1 MRHLKTVF
9 QIGIPLLLACLA
21 GWASFWTDSEMWAAS
36 ASQWWLR
43 GSPYYDFS
51 LKPLFHALLYLNY
64 TVARAL
70 DVHPMLT
77 ARAFFAGNAILCV
90 LLVFRILRARGLPPA
105 LVTLAVLT
113 LIGNSFFIKRFAQ
126 VRSDLLVTT
135 LLLLLFD
142 FTTRPFW
149 ETRKAWERVLL
160 ALALSGL
167 GVAITPKSLPLFA
180 LWCALFL
187 YRDFRGPRGRRV
199 FIGIGAFF
207 LGAAILNWRALVILL
222 NSFPER
228 LMGAGYFEPVRLI
241 HLVRW
246 WIENPPLIALLGL
259 TIWAL
264 PRRHRW
270 QEWEERTLWFACAVL
285 VFILVY
291 PDRLPFFLASLLP
304 FLVLPCAF
312 LLQKIST
319 PPWLRRSVIAFSLF
333 NLVFWGAFL
342 FLRHDYRPQARRS
355 AWAMK
360 TFGENPAL
368 TIYDP
373 VGVIPL
379 SAAQNWFVGP
389 AEKSNGDSRTKALAD
404 LARAVLARRR
414 GTVFPRA
421 ADPVPHRRRRPVETR
436 RVARLAQNG
445 VPALLR
451 SSRCA
456 ALLRGAQS
464 GRGQSHP
471 FRFDHLSF
479 WRHRH
484 LRGHAQNGRSGAD
497 PEDRAARQK
506 RRGDRS
512 SPTDSHPRRDSLGRS
527 VPL

>member
-1 MRHLKTVF
+1 
-9 QIGIPLLLACLA
+9 
-21 GWASFWTDSEMWAAS
+21 MWAAS

-389 AEKSNGDSRTKALAD
+389 AEKGNAFALENFLRNRVDVLLYADKMAILEPRLSQILREQYWPDGAGLFFRAPRIPSRIVAD
-404 LARAVLARRR
+404 
-414 GTVFPRA
+414 
-421 ADPVPHRRRRPVETR
+421 
-436 RVARLAQNG
+436 AQLKPG
-445 VPALLR
+445 ELR
-451 SSRCA
+451 DWLKTEFQR
-456 ALLRGAQS
+456 
-464 GRGQSHP
+464 
-471 FRFDHLSF
+471 FFDHP
-479 WRHRH
+479 
-484 LRGHAQNGRSGAD
+484 D
-497 PEDRAARQK
+497 
-506 RRGDRS
+506 
-512 SPTDSHPRRDSLGRS
+512 
-527 VPL
+527 VPLYFVVRSPE